1 MARNLRNLSALNR
14 GRQALEA
21 NQKAKIV
28 EPTLPQPP
36 QVTAPAPITI
46 NQGLLV
52 EGMDYGAI
60 IVEDGK
66 LVVDMNDFLPDYG
79 LFDADG

>member
-14 GRQALEA
+14 SRQALEA

-28 EPTLPQPP
+28 EPTSPQPP
-36 QVTAPAPITI
+36 QVTSPAPITL

-60 IVEDGK
+60 KVENGK
-66 LVVDMNDFLPDYG
+66 LVVDMDDFLPDYG
-79 LFDADG
+79 LYDSIG